1 MRKTCGGY
9 AKSGS
14 WSPQG
19 EGGNPSCASLGQA
32 PGQGEKDVQDGED
45 RRHPEQ
51 SRIHAPQGDYLPESY
66 RAEHLAEPFG
76 DIVDPHRPAGSDLPG
91 NRDFERIGSL
101 RAGDD
106 GIAQGEQRHAGE
118 SRREPVEKEQGNDAA
133 DAQEPAAH
141 EPDELV
147 GRLVHG
153 PPEEGAEVDDH
164 EAEQQEHPPDARR
177 ADPGLAERHGKEELE
192 QAHGHK
198 GAGEDIAQQQA
209 RHLDVREKGAEP
221 AQGDAP

>member
-1 MRKTCGGY
+1 MRKTWGGY

-51 SRIHAPQGDYLPESY
+51 SRIHAPQGDHLPESY

-106 GIAQGEQRHAGE
+106 GIAQGEQGHAGE

-133 DAQEPAAH
+133 DAQEPAATSQTSLLGDLSTAL
-141 EPDELV
+141 PKK
-147 GRLVHG
+147 G
-153 PPEEGAEVDDH
+153 P
-164 EAEQQEHPPDARR
+164 R
-177 ADPGLAERHGKEELE
+177 
-192 QAHGHK
+192 
-198 GAGEDIAQQQA
+198 
-209 RHLDVREKGAEP
+209 
-221 AQGDAP
+221 